1 MVMLHFHPIC
11 FYSRFSEISLAK
23 SRSLSYFLVFPC
35 ILQFLVEMHYK
46 IAAAVLHRHKCHRL
60 AVIEVLINILGH
72 RAAVSSTSKWVYI
85 EKLYVFVVTVNS
97 FKWLQCFRE
106 LFFCS
111 LFCNFCSSGCILK
124 ISIMT
129 CLQIME
135 FLLGSW

>member
-72 RAAVSSTSKWVYI
+72 RAAVSSTSK
-85 EKLYVFVVTVNS
+85 
-97 FKWLQCFRE
+97 
-106 LFFCS
+106 
-111 LFCNFCSSGCILK
+111 
-124 ISIMT
+124 
-129 CLQIME
+129 
-135 FLLGSW
+135 